1 MAEYE
6 NDFYLTPY
14 TKNQPQVYCRSNTEG
29 KSIKLIYNTGKFLN
43 DFRVGEVC
51 KKPQPYTKG

>member
-1 MAEYE
+1 MEEYE

-14 TKNQPQVYCRSNTEG
+14 TKNQPRCTVDLNMEG
-29 KSIKLIYNTGKFLN
+29 KSIKFIYNTGKFLN